1 MDRGVWQ
8 ATVHRVTDC
17 QTQLRDKHFVS
28 VWFLLWDI
36 MGTVTEFTFLVSKIT
51 SDRDCSHEIKRCILL
66 GRKAMTKLSKHIKKQ
81 RRYFTYKVSYSQS
94 CGFSSSHV
102 WMWELDHKEG
112 WEPKN
117 WCFWTVV
124 LEKTLE
130 SPLDGKE
137 IKSVNPK
144 GNQSWIFT
152 GRTDT
157 KTEAPVLWSPDA
169 KSQLIRKDWER
180 LKGGREGDDRGWDGW
195 MALLTQWTGVW
206 ASSWSWWREAWYAA
220 DHGITKS
227 QTQLRDWTTTTR
239 HHIRWCF
246 RVHHSLRQ
254 TWKISPIVL
263 HNNFHTEVICPHSLC
278 LLETSECFLL
288 I

>member
-8 ATVHRVTDC
+8 AIVHRVTDG
-17 QTQLRDKHFVS
+17 QTQLRNKHFVS
-28 VWFLLWDI
+28 VWFLFWDI

-51 SDRDCSHEIKRCILL
+51 SDCDCSHEIKRCMLF

-81 RRYFTYKVSYSQS
+81 KHYFTYKVSYSQS

-102 WMWELDHKEG
+102 WMWELDHKED
-112 WEPKN
+112 WELKN

-144 GNQSWIFT
+144 GNQLWIFT

-195 MALLTQWTGVW
+195 MALLTQWTWVW
-206 ASSWSWWREAWYAA
+206 ASSCKLVDREAWYAA
-220 DHGITKS
+220 DCGITKS
-227 QTQLRDWTTTTR
+227 QTQLRDWTQ
-239 HHIRWCF
+239 HWDI
-246 RVHHSLRQ
+246 
-254 TWKISPIVL
+254 I
-263 HNNFHTEVICPHSLC
+263 
-278 LLETSECFLL
+278 
-288 I
+288 